1 MTSFCIVLSGRG
13 SNMEALADA
22 VRDGRLDARVE
33 FVASDAP
40 DAPGLEKAR
49 RRGIDTVVLPYASE
63 GKENAERRLS
73 GLCSAR
79 GVEWIVLAGFMRI
92 LSPEFVT
99 AHAGRIVNIHP
110 SLLPSFPGRDGIGDA
125 WRFGVAVTG
134 VTIHLVDAGIDSGRI
149 LAQRAVEIFPE
160 DSLENLEEKIHTT
173 EHALYWKT
181 LSELFQTGVPAERR
195 WRR

>member
-1 MTSFCIVLSGRG
+1 MDRSRRVHANSVSGVCYGACRAYR
-13 SNMEALADA
+13 E
-22 VRDGRLDARVE
+22 
-33 FVASDAP
+33 
-40 DAPGLEKAR
+40 
-49 RRGIDTVVLPYASE
+49 
-63 GKENAERRLS
+63 
-73 GLCSAR
+73 
-79 GVEWIVLAGFMRI
+79 
-92 LSPEFVT
+92 
-99 AHAGRIVNIHP
+99 HP
-110 SLLPSFPGRDGIGDA
+110 SVAPPVLPGRDGIGDA